1 MHWHT
6 RVNTHTSQQEPTF
19 LISSP
24 LFSLVQQ
31 RAWVLSHSWVRRHT
45 AVETDRMGLKQCSGR
60 KAAFRPHSGRAQAN
74 CCSDTVVQL
83 ELHSAWVHVS
93 LRKDSEKVP
102 RRGTPLSSGDHKL
115 WLVELTG
122 TSCVCSFVLCS
133 YLPRTGPQTD
143 NYSLFQVASHC
154 SSGVSLQC
162 WSCAPARGRR
172 WCTDGLCDL
181 SILLAGVITVTLT
194 RTFRNAL
201 QSHSATQPY
210 ARYAVFAF
218 FFLLRSLRIFLQ

>member
-1 MHWHT
+1 M
-6 RVNTHTSQQEPTF
+6 
-19 LISSP
+19 
-24 LFSLVQQ
+24 
-31 RAWVLSHSWVRRHT
+31 
-45 AVETDRMGLKQCSGR
+45 
-60 KAAFRPHSGRAQAN
+60 
-74 CCSDTVVQL
+74 
-83 ELHSAWVHVS
+83 HVS

-122 TSCVCSFVLCS
+122 RSCVCSFVLCW

-154 SSGVSLQC
+154 SSGVSLQS

-172 WCTDGLCDL
+172 WCADGLCDL
-181 SILLAGVITVTLT
+181 SILLAGVITVTIT
-194 RTFRNAL
+194 RTFRNTL
-201 QSHSATQPY
+201 QSHLATQLY

-218 FFLLRSLRIFLQ
+218 FKDCFFAEIITRIHTVIKIGSIACSKFRMVFNRILSQFKELVSGWVIVTA

>member
-1 MHWHT
+1 MDTYWIEVSSVSCYLINFIPFVSQKPFVEPFSLCGEFKMHWHT
-6 RVNTHTSQQEPTF
+6 RVNTHTLPSKSPHFSSQVHCSALCNNVPEYCHIPGSGGTRLWKQTVWVWSNAQE
-19 LISSP
+19 
-24 LFSLVQQ
+24 
-31 RAWVLSHSWVRRHT
+31 
-45 AVETDRMGLKQCSGR
+45 E
-60 KAAFRPHSGRAQAN
+60 KAAFRPRSGRAQAN
-74 CCSDTVVQL
+74 CCSDTVVRL

-154 SSGVSLQC
+154 SSGVSLQ
-162 WSCAPARGRR
+162 S
-172 WCTDGLCDL
+172 
-181 SILLAGVITVTLT
+181 
-194 RTFRNAL
+194 
-201 QSHSATQPY
+201 
-210 ARYAVFAF
+210 
-218 FFLLRSLRIFLQ
+218 